1 MEGTLFL
8 EVFDMTS
15 FCDVEFCSV
24 VVLFVKFGR
33 KVCGVLG
40 EVVEG

>member
-1 MEGTLFL
+1 VEGRIFP

-24 VVLFVKFGR
+24 VVFFVKLGC